1 MIAIRFFAMAHVT
14 LAELVTFENCC
25 KYLEI
30 EFQQDWHK
38 RFNQYF
44 ERNGNIY
51 ENDDLVLENLLTKIR
66 RREVSFD
73 QSMSPYVLK
82 LLILTVVFNLI
93 TFMPRYL
100 AEMPSKIL
108 LLLEPQMLTWQK
120 MTKKGHSC

>member
-73 QSMSPYVLK
+73 QSMSRFK
-82 LLILTVVFNLI
+82 TFNLNSCVQLN
-93 TFMPRYL
+93 YVY
-100 AEMPSKIL
+100 AKIF
-108 LLLEPQMLTWQK
+108 
-120 MTKKGHSC
+120 GRNAV